1 MITQTGLLKIVLPGE
16 NHPSSLWL
24 LSVPSCFPSRVPLP
38 SARDMPPHHLLR
50 TLDPPAQQGLR
61 ARGPLPS
68 MSPTSSLPQASG
80 STWPK
85 LDLPFAICLC
95 LQLRGQDLGLGQSGG
110 NAFLLALALVD
121 SLSPQKTQNHSVSP
135 SFFISSSRCL
145 LPFLLFFKE
154 ALLSPTSKVMY
165 SPSVCTGKKGG
176 WSHGTTRGQGS
187 DQSTAVGRRAGV
199 GPRLREAEL

>member
-1 MITQTGLLKIVLPGE
+1 
-16 NHPSSLWL
+16 
-24 LSVPSCFPSRVPLP
+24 
-38 SARDMPPHHLLR
+38 MPPHHLLR

-68 MSPTSSLPQASG
+68 MSPTSPLPQASG

-85 LDLPFAICLC
+85 LDLPFAICLG
-95 LQLRGQDLGLGQSGG
+95 LPLRGQDLGLGQSGG

-121 SLSPQKTQNHSVSP
+121 SLSPQHKQNPSLSP

-154 ALLSPTSKVMY
+154 ALSSPTSEVMY
-165 SPSVCTGKKGG
+165 SPSDCTGKKAG
-176 WSHGTTRGQGS
+176 WSHGTSWCQGS
-187 DQSTAVGRRAGV
+187 DQRTAVGRRAGV
-199 GPRLREAEL
+199 GLGLREAELRQTCPVRARPADQGKSPRAKQRNNTV